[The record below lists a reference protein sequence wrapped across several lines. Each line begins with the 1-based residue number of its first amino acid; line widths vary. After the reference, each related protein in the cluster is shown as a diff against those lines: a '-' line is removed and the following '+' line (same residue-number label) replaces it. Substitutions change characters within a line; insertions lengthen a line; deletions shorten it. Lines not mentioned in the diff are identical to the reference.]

1 MGALNDEVLRLKIGE
16 GLTGWVAEHNQTIRL
31 GDAGADPR
39 GLQLG
44 TDDVAESMLLV
55 PMSYESR
62 VLGVIVVS
70 KVGYDQFGEDDQRTL
85 EIFAGYAAQA
95 VVNAEGLGQA
105 QGGIDGDSALAAH
118 DLADPGLGESGGLG
132 EAVLGDAQWL

>member
-1 MGALNDEVLRLKIGE
+1 MLRLRIGE
-16 GLTGWVAEHNQTIRL
+16 GLTGWVAEHNETIRL

-39 GLQLG
+39 GLQVG
-44 TDDVAESMLLV
+44 TDHVAESMLLV

-70 KVGYDQFGEDDQRTL
+70 KAGFDQFGEDDQRTL

-95 VVNAEGLGQA
+95 RGQRRGVRA
-105 QGGIDGDSALAAH
+105 GPAPAATSSTTGSRASAACSRSTSACSPPSTRAAC
-118 DLADPGLGESGGLG
+118 SR
-132 EAVLGDAQWL
+132 